1 MTLGA
6 DWLNATVEDFKYITI
21 RTIVFQFISLI
32 LMFLFV
38 KTPNDYI
45 KYAAISV
52 FSTSAANVVNMFY
65 RRRICKLS
73 FVKEMNWRK
82 HFKPIVLLFVMIL
95 AQTIF
100 SSADQTMLGIMRGD
114 YEVGIYST
122 ALKIVNIISQIVSS
136 LAWVVMPRMS
146 LYFVEEDYQL
156 INSMLRKIL
165 SLLLTIGIPAI
176 VGVCALSQEI
186 VVIIGG
192 DSYLDA
198 ALPLKIL
205 MISFAFS
212 LIGGNFLGNMVLLPS
227 KNENTYMWICCI
239 AALFNVVLNYLLI
252 PHGGAKAA
260 ALTTT
265 LSSLLIMVLLFI
277 KKIKE

>member
-1 MTLGA
+1 
-6 DWLNATVEDFKYITI
+6 
-21 RTIVFQFISLI
+21 
-32 LMFLFV
+32 
-38 KTPNDYI
+38 
-45 KYAAISV
+45 
-52 FSTSAANVVNMFY
+52 
-65 RRRICKLS
+65 
-73 FVKEMNWRK
+73 
-82 HFKPIVLLFVMIL
+82 
-95 AQTIF
+95 
-100 SSADQTMLGIMRGD
+100 
-114 YEVGIYST
+114 
-122 ALKIVNIISQIVSS
+122 
-136 LAWVVMPRMS
+136 MPRMS

-212 LIGGNFLGNMVLLPS
+212 LIGGNFLEIWFYFHQKWKYIYV
-227 KNENTYMWICCI
+227 ICCI